1 MNSAFPPGRS
11 ATYIVKNILLIEID
25 FEERKF

>member
-1 MNSAFPPGRS
+1 MISAFPSGRS
-11 ATYIVKNILLIEID
+11 TSYIVKNILFIEID